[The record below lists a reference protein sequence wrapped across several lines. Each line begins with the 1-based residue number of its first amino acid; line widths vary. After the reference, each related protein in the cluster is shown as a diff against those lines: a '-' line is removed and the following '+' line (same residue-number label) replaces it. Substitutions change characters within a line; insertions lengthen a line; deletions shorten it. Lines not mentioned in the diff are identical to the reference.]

1 MSKLNAVSGRWKLGL
16 LLALGTATMWG
27 TLPVALH
34 QVAPTIGPA
43 TSTFFRF
50 FIAALVLT
58 PYLVLTRQIN
68 NQHKLK
74 SAKLLALTLT
84 AGLLLTGNY
93 GFYILGL
100 ERTSAEATQ
109 VLIQLAPMLLLLA
122 GLGLF
127 KETFSRSQWLGFF
140 GFALGLLL
148 FFERQASQL
157 LIDFGDYGLGLI
169 FIIMSAIF
177 WTGYA
182 IIQKFLLNDFQ
193 SSETMLILYWIGS
206 LVFLPLSDFSTLNQL
221 SPVQWAALIF
231 CGLNTLIAYG
241 CFAEAMMHLEASR
254 VSAIIAIA
262 PLFTIAIAQ
271 LIPISDMPVE
281 PLTGLSIIGAI
292 LVVSGSITTATAKKS
307 QPNNQKKILTT

>member
-1 MSKLNAVSGRWKLGL
+1 MSKLNAITGRWKLGL

-50 FIAALVLT
+50 FISALLLT
-58 PYLVLTRQIN
+58 PYLIARGQIN
-68 NQHKLK
+68 NQRKLK
-74 SAKLLALTLT
+74 SPKLALHILL

-122 GLGLF
+122 GLWIF
-127 KETFSRSQWLGFF
+127 KESFNRSQWLGFF
-140 GFALGLLL
+140 GFALGLIL
-148 FFERQASQL
+148 FFERQISQL
-157 LIDFGDYGLGLI
+157 LMDFGDYGLGLL
-169 FIIMSAIF
+169 FIIMSATF

-182 IIQKFLLNDFQ
+182 ILQKFLLNDFK
-193 SSETMLILYWIGS
+193 SSETMLIFYWIGS
-206 LVFLPLSDFSTLNQL
+206 LVFLPLSDFSSMGQL
-221 SPVQWAALIF
+221 SSLQWATLLF

-241 CFAEAMMHLEASR
+241 CFAEAMAHLEASR
-254 VSAIIAIA
+254 VSAVIALA

-271 LIPISDMPVE
+271 LIPLGDMPIE
-281 PLTGLSIIGAI
+281 PLTWLSILGAL
-292 LVVSGSITTATAKKS
+292 LVVSGSITTAIAKKS
-307 QPNNQKKILTT
+307 

>member
-16 LLALGTATMWG
+16 LLALGTAIMWG
-27 TLPVALH
+27 TLPVAMH

-50 FIAALVLT
+50 FISALLLT
-58 PYLVLTRQIN
+58 PYLLITRQVN

-74 SAKLLALTLT
+74 SPKLLIMTLI

-93 GFYILGL
+93 GFYVLGL

-109 VLIQLAPMLLLLA
+109 VMIQLAPMLLLLA
-122 GLGLF
+122 GLWLF
-127 KETFSRSQWLGFF
+127 KENFTLIQWLGFISF
-140 GFALGLLL
+140 ILGLLL
-148 FFERQASQL
+148 FFERQIGQL
-157 LIDFGDYGLGLI
+157 LIEFGDYGLGLL
-169 FIIMSAIF
+169 FIILSASF

-182 IIQKFLLNDFQ
+182 IIQKYLLNDFR

-206 LVFLPLSDFSTLNQL
+206 LVFLPLSDFATLGQL
-221 SPVQWAALIF
+221 NALQWAALLF
-231 CGLNTLIAYG
+231 CGINTLIAYG
-241 CFAEAMMHLEASR
+241 CFAEAMAHLEASR

-271 LIPISDMPVE
+271 LIPLSGMPIE
-281 PLTGLSIIGAI
+281 PLTGLTILGAI
-292 LVVSGSITTATAKKS
+292 LVVGGSMTAAIAKKA
-307 QPNNQKKILTT
+307 

>member
-1 MSKLNAVSGRWKLGL
+1 MSKLNALSGRWKLGL

-50 FIAALVLT
+50 FIAALLLT
-58 PYLVLTRQIN
+58 PYLLVTRQVN

-74 SAKLLALTLT
+74 SAKLLALTLA

-109 VLIQLAPMLLLLA
+109 VMIQLAPMLLLLA
-122 GLGLF
+122 GLWLF
-127 KETFSRSQWLGFF
+127 KETFSTKQWLGFF
-140 GFALGLLL
+140 AFALGLLL
-148 FFERQASQL
+148 FFERQISQL
-157 LIDFGDYGLGLI
+157 LFDFGDYGLGLV

-182 IIQKFLLNDFQ
+182 IIQKYLLNDFQ

-206 LVFLPLSDFSTLNQL
+206 LVFLPLSDFSTMGQLNSL
-221 SPVQWAALIF
+221 QWAALLF

-241 CFAEAMMHLEASR
+241 CFAEAMAHLEASR
-254 VSAIIAIA
+254 VSAIIAIT

-271 LIPISDMPVE
+271 LLPIGDMPVE
-281 PLTGLSIIGAI
+281 PLTALSILGAI
-292 LVVSGSITTATAKKS
+292 LVVSGSITTAIAMKT
-307 QPNNQKKILTT
+307 

>member
-1 MSKLNAVSGRWKLGL
+1 MSKFNAITGRWKLGL
-16 LLALGTATMWG
+16 VLALGTATMWG

-50 FIAALVLT
+50 FISALLLT
-58 PYLVLTRQIN
+58 PYLIARGQIN
-68 NQHKLK
+68 NQRKLK
-74 SAKLLALTLT
+74 SPKLALHILL

-122 GLGLF
+122 GLWIF
-127 KETFSRSQWLGFF
+127 KESLNRSQWLGFF
-140 GFALGLLL
+140 GFALGLIL
-148 FFERQASQL
+148 FFERQISQL
-157 LIDFGDYGLGLI
+157 LIEFGDYGLGLL
-169 FIIMSAIF
+169 FIIMSATF

-182 IIQKFLLNDFQ
+182 ILQKFLLNDFK
-193 SSETMLILYWIGS
+193 SSETMLIFYWIGS
-206 LVFLPLSDFSTLNQL
+206 LVFLPLSDFSSMGQL
-221 SPVQWAALIF
+221 SSLQWAALLF

-241 CFAEAMMHLEASR
+241 CFAEAMAHLEASR
-254 VSAIIAIA
+254 VSAVIALA

-271 LIPISDMPVE
+271 LIPLGDMPIE
-281 PLTGLSIIGAI
+281 PLTWLSILGAL
-292 LVVSGSITTATAKKS
+292 LVVSGSVTTAIAKKS
-307 QPNNQKKILTT
+307 

>member
-1 MSKLNAVSGRWKLGL
+1 MSKLKSVSGRWKLGI

-34 QVAPTIGPA
+34 LVAPTIGPA

-50 FIAALVLT
+50 FIAALLLT
-58 PYLVLTRQIN
+58 PYLLVTRQVI

-74 SAKLLALTLT
+74 SAKLLALTLA

-109 VLIQLAPMLLLLA
+109 VMIQLAPMLLLLA
-122 GLGLF
+122 GLWLF
-127 KETFSRSQWLGFF
+127 KETFNTKQWLGFF
-140 GFALGLLL
+140 AFAIGLLL
-148 FFERQASQL
+148 FFERQISQL
-157 LIDFGDYGLGLI
+157 LFDFGDYGLGLV

-182 IIQKFLLNDFQ
+182 IIQKYLLNDFQ

-206 LVFLPLSDFSTLNQL
+206 LVFLPLSDFSTMGQLNSL
-221 SPVQWAALIF
+221 QWTALLF

-241 CFAEAMMHLEASR
+241 CFAEAMVHLEASR
-254 VSAIIAIA
+254 VSAIIAIT

-271 LIPISDMPVE
+271 LLPIGDMPVE
-281 PLTGLSIIGAI
+281 PLTALSILGAI
-292 LVVSGSITTATAKKS
+292 LVVSGSITTAIAKKA
-307 QPNNQKKILTT
+307 

>member
-1 MSKLNAVSGRWKLGL
+1 MSKLNALSGRWKLGL

-50 FIAALVLT
+50 FIAALLLT
-58 PYLVLTRQIN
+58 PYLLVTRQVN

-74 SAKLLALTLT
+74 SAKLLALTLA

-109 VLIQLAPMLLLLA
+109 VMIQLAPMLLLLA
-122 GLGLF
+122 GLWLF
-127 KETFSRSQWLGFF
+127 KETFSTKQWLGFF
-140 GFALGLLL
+140 AFALGLLL
-148 FFERQASQL
+148 FFERQISQL
-157 LIDFGDYGLGLI
+157 LFDFGDYGLGLV

-182 IIQKFLLNDFQ
+182 IIQKYLLNDFQ

-206 LVFLPLSDFSTLNQL
+206 LVFLPLSDFSTMGQLNNL
-221 SPVQWAALIF
+221 QWAALLF

-241 CFAEAMMHLEASR
+241 CFAEAMVHLEASR
-254 VSAIIAIA
+254 VSAIIAIT

-271 LIPISDMPVE
+271 LLPMGDMPVE
-281 PLTGLSIIGAI
+281 PLTGLSILGAI
-292 LVVSGSITTATAKKS
+292 LVVSGSITTAIAKK
-307 QPNNQKKILTT
+307 T

>member
-1 MSKLNAVSGRWKLGL
+1 MSKLKALSGRWELGL

-50 FIAALVLT
+50 FIAALLLT
-58 PYLVLTRQIN
+58 PYLLVTRQVN

-74 SAKLLALTLT
+74 SAKLLALTLA

-109 VLIQLAPMLLLLA
+109 VMIQLAPMLLLLA
-122 GLGLF
+122 GLWLF
-127 KETFSRSQWLGFF
+127 KETFSTKQWLGFF
-140 GFALGLLL
+140 AFALGLLL
-148 FFERQASQL
+148 FFERQISQL
-157 LIDFGDYGLGLI
+157 LFDFGDYGLGLV

-182 IIQKFLLNDFQ
+182 IIQKYLLNDFQ

-206 LVFLPLSDFSTLNQL
+206 LVFLPLSDFSTMGQLNSL
-221 SPVQWAALIF
+221 QWAALLF

-241 CFAEAMMHLEASR
+241 CFAEAMVHLEASR
-254 VSAIIAIA
+254 VSAIIAIT

-271 LIPISDMPVE
+271 LLPMGDMPVE
-281 PLTGLSIIGAI
+281 PLTALSILGAI
-292 LVVSGSITTATAKKS
+292 LVVSGSITTAIAKK
-307 QPNNQKKILTT
+307 T